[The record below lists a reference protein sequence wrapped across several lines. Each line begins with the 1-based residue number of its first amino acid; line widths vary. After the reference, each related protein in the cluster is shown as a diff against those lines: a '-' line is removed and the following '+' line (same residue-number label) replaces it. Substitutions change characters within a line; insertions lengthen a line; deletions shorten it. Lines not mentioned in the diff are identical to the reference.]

1 MATKKPAA
9 KPPAAEGATR
19 YQVLRNLH
27 HDGTQYEPNGKD
39 VMTIDL
45 PAEEAAPLLAI
56 NVLGEMPAE
65 A

>member
-1 MATKKPAA
+1 MAAKKSKPA
-9 KPPAAEGATR
+9 PEGAKT
-19 YQVLRNLH
+19 YQVLGNLH

-39 VMTIDL
+39 VMTIEL
-45 PAEEAAPLLAI
+45 APEEAAPLLAI

>member
-1 MATKKPAA
+1 MAKKPR
-9 KPPAAEGATR
+9 PSTPAADGLTR

-27 HDGTQYEPNGKD
+27 HDGNAYEPNGQD

-45 PAEEAAPLLAI
+45 PADEAQPLLDI
-56 NVLGEMPAE
+56 GVLAVPAE